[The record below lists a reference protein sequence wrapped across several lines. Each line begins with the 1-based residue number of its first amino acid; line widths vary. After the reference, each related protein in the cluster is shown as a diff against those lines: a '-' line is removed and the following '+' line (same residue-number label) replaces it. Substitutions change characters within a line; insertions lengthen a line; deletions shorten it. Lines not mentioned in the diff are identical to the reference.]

1 MTLRLRPLPCTLV
14 LAALLAPLPADAKEK
29 SPDLWATVNACDVPN
44 EANQIGI
51 RASMPGNGTGQR
63 QYMRFEAQFFSLLRN
78 RFVPTPSS
86 SPWIRVGV
94 ARRRSTQSG
103 FSFSFLE
110 PPEGQ
115 QFVLRGKVDFR
126 WTARRKRRWVV
137 VRTATRLTRAGVK
150 GVEGGNPP
158 GRSDALCVVRR

>member
-1 MTLRLRPLPCTLV
+1 MTTRFLRRACALA
-14 LAALLAPLPADAKEK
+14 LAALLAPLPAAAKSK
-29 SPDLWATVNACDVPN
+29 SPDLWATVNACDSPN
-44 EANQIGI
+44 EANLIGI
-51 RASMPGNGTGQR
+51 RASMPGNGTNQR

-78 RFVPTPSS
+78 RFVPTASS

-94 ARRRSTQSG
+94 ARRRSTQAG

-115 QFVLRGKVDFR
+115 QSVLRGKVDFR
-126 WTARRKRRWVV
+126 WTARRKGRWVV
-137 VRTATRLTRAGVK
+137 VRTATRLTRAGIK
-150 GVEGGNPP
+150 GVEGGIPP